1 MERLTINRKLPP
13 KGYFMSIS
21 DEEMKKAHSTDTPDT
36 REIYTR
42 LQAYEDTG
50 FTPEEIK
57 AIQEDNARLH
67 KLLDELETI
76 FTNKSI
82 S

>member
-1 MERLTINRKLPP
+1 MDRLTIKRKLPP
-13 KGYFMSIS
+13 KGYFMSLS
-21 DEEMKKAHSTDTPDT
+21 DEEMKKAFSTDTPDT

-57 AIQEDNARLH
+57 ALQESYSRAITLIDAIERDL
-67 KLLDELETI
+67 
-76 FTNKSI
+76 
-82 S
+82 